1 MNASDKTPT
10 AGHAPPHISASDLEA
25 ARLPADAER
34 LATAIVAAQVRAL
47 FADAHGEYAPAE
59 RFALLRPSHRRW
71 LDASLIHFEAHRLV
85 AVDPPTGHCRFLI
98 DEAVEALW
106 PRWDAAMPG
115 WCQNPNHRA
124 YLTLIEACLR
134 RLPEI
139 LTGALPATDV
149 LFPDSSM
156 HLVEGIYKHNLI
168 ADHFNWVLGDNLRA
182 ELAAK
187 AARDERGLRLLE
199 IGAGTGGTT
208 AGLLPMLRGFGD
220 LVEEYCYTDLSK
232 AFLLHAQEVYQPQFP
247 ALRTAIFNVGK
258 PLSLQS
264 IEGNRYDAV
273 IATNVL
279 HATSDMRETVRNAKA
294 LLKRGGMLLVNELS
308 AWSWHTH
315 FTFGLLDGWW
325 LYEDETLRLPGSPC
339 LSPAQ
344 WQSLLKAE
352 RFLDIRFPAH
362 ADHGLGQLTLAARSD
377 GVVRQRLV
385 QPAAPAK
392 APLRRVAPVA
402 AQSSPPALE
411 VAYATTTSVPAT
423 TSLSTSASTP
433 VAADDAALRAACA
446 LLFRE
451 MIAGALRMDV
461 AEIETHKPL
470 EQYGLDSI
478 LVVQLT
484 THFRKLFPGTR
495 STLFFEVQSIDGL
508 VAYFLEHDRATVAHA
523 ASVHAATVEMDSA
536 TTRSVPARSV
546 PAKSVSAKTKVPA
559 VTSLSTSTSAPVMT
573 DDAALRAAC
582 ALLFREM
589 IAGALRMDVA
599 EIETHKPL
607 EQYGLDSI
615 LVVQL
620 TTHFR
625 KLFPGTRSTLFFEV
639 QSIDGLVAHFLEHD
653 RETVAHAASVHAAT
667 VHAATMLA
675 SAAAALPSTHLP
687 APAARARGKALDRSA
702 RRRLAPRSDAPPVLP
717 MLPAADATPSVDAP
731 AERAVRFDVA
741 IIGVSGRYPQAPDLE
756 SFWDNLASGRSCAS
770 EVPADRWRWQDYHD
784 AEKGKA
790 GKSYTRWGGF
800 LDDIDKFDPLF
811 FRIAPK
817 EAKKIDPQERLF
829 LETSYHAIE
838 NSGYTPATLA
848 PDGKVGVFVGV
859 MNSRYTVQPLFYSI
873 ANRISFLF
881 DFSGPSFAVDSAC
894 SSSLTAIHVALD
906 SLYSGMCQAA
916 IAGAVSLIVDPQHM
930 VELTAL
936 GMLSEGAQCRSF
948 GRNADGFV
956 DAEGVGAVILKPLA
970 QALRDGDTIH
980 AVIKGSALNTAGR
993 THGYT
998 VPNPAAQAE
1007 VVSAA
1012 LARAD
1017 IDSADVSYLEAHG
1030 TGTALG
1036 DPIEVAGL
1044 TRAFRSS
1051 RRAADRA
1058 PGPHCAI
1065 GSLKSNIGH
1074 CESAAG
1080 IAALTKVLLQLRHRQ
1095 LVPTLH
1101 ADEVNDEIDF
1111 SATPFR
1117 LQRESSAWRRQVVGE
1132 GAAAREIPRIAGIS
1146 SFGAGGANAHLVVQ
1160 EAPAPAR
1167 TYAWDGRACLLP
1179 LSARTSDQL
1188 QQKICQLLAF
1198 VQRSGAGVDLPSLA
1212 YTLQVGREAMDERIV
1227 LIAASLDDLQRQL
1240 QALSDE
1246 GRSHE
1251 ARSPDARSHEARTA
1265 PQPHRGSVRKSKEFL
1280 AECRADPGF
1289 ARRCEAWIAQR
1300 DDARIAE
1307 HWVRGVDIAWAG
1319 LYAGVQPGRIPLP
1332 AYPFARERHWLAPQ
1346 RTPGQGQAAAARHPL
1361 LQRNTSTLRSPG
1373 FSVALTGDERF
1384 LDADSAGHRRVPA
1397 LLCIEMARAA
1407 IAESCPDDV
1416 ATRGLRFE
1424 DIALDDTLHIDAAC
1438 ELHVALLPETDDTL
1452 RFEIFSARDGVEH
1465 VHAQGRAR
1473 FAAAAGADIAVAD
1486 MAAAD
1491 VATLAARL
1499 SRGIAANAFH
1509 ARFAALGLTDSTD
1522 RRVVQRVAHTAR
1534 ELVLEYAVST
1544 EPSPPGTWGVPPDLL
1559 AAVMQGAAWLCGELA
1574 PLPSAPLDWQIR
1586 DIDAVRWFGPCG
1598 TQGYLVLRCE
1608 DNMRADADAS
1618 RWDVACF
1625 DALGAPVLEMRGL
1638 RLACV
1643 SGTQGTALQGAN
1655 SIAAA
1660 ASAPAAMVSA
1670 PVLPSAPTTM
1680 SAPHAVETPA
1690 PEAHAPEAHAAEARA
1705 PAPVSPEAGR
1715 KIAFLRTTA
1724 LVMRAPAGIEKPSAV
1739 MLSATD
1745 ASSTAVAVTAL
1756 ARPEVTLPRPEHDG
1770 AAVPEQVCVDLHALG
1785 DGVYA
1790 LTVAQHAPTDVVV
1803 DQLLQ
1808 ALEDVQDRADARV
1821 LLVADGGTG
1830 FLSGDVASLDAA
1842 IDAGLY
1848 RALTGF
1854 PLPTIAVMQ
1863 GDAGAAGFLLGALCD
1878 FMVCARESRYAFSD
1892 AVHGLHPTL
1901 AEAGL
1906 LAARFGRARANDL
1919 LYISGGQYGR
1929 ALWDKGWTFPVA
1941 EREQAMPVALALAA
1955 DMAAKPRES
1964 LSLLK
1969 QHMAQALAPL
1979 VERLGSEPRPQK
1991 EPEPTV
1997 EPEPKPAGEPQ
2008 AALPGIAVEMLS
2020 DSVAS
2025 VRLCAGDAALPVVLS
2040 RLRETLDALATCGHA
2055 AVVLRSDVS
2064 GFLPGLP
2071 LHSDEA
2077 ETPQGQ
2083 AQALAAL
2090 VALQATLSAFPAP
2103 VIVAFEHDADGIGWL
2118 LGLSADACVHSDRG
2132 QCSADA
2138 LWQHPAL
2145 LRQAMPRFAHRL
2157 DDNLAR
2163 QCLFGAAAVDSD
2175 ALASS
2180 AGIIARGTA
2189 ADVLST
2195 ALALA
2200 EETSPL
2206 RSPVLLRQWR
2216 SLGHTPA
2223 SADGD
2228 SDADAGNQALA
2239 ASSTGHRA
2247 ASPPPQSSAIDIE
2260 VRDNG
2265 VIVVRMVD
2273 RDAKNMYSPELIHGL
2288 EAVFAH
2294 IEASD
2299 AYRAV
2304 VLTGYDTYFACGGT
2318 RESLLAIQQG
2328 TAKFTDAKVYQLP
2341 MSCKLPVIA
2350 AMQGHA
2356 IGGGWTL
2363 GMFADLCLFSAESRY
2378 ISPYMQYGFTPGA
2391 GSTLIFPARLGL
2403 DLAKETLFTASEY
2416 TGSELRAKGLP
2427 HGCCPRGDI
2436 LPRALALA
2444 DAIAARD
2451 AGDVRALKRYFSA
2464 PLLDAVEATYARELA
2479 MHDRSFVGQGHA
2491 LQGVMQH
2498 FLSDAGPA
2506 PAAQATAAA
2515 APSVVAPPAETAAHD
2530 VPAASQAAPQD
2541 IADFL
2546 KTLLAA
2552 ELQMGVDDVDEDTQF
2567 VDLGLDSITGV
2578 TWVRRINAAYGIR
2591 IEATKVYSH
2600 PTLRQFCD
2608 FVVERV
2614 ALLGAARTPSVANAA
2629 KPVLHAAQPSAAE
2642 PAPSPTAVPMPMPT
2656 TTGPV
2661 ATKRVATD
2669 AAATEADLSVAL
2681 RQLLAQELHMPEDE
2695 IDAHRQFVDLGL
2707 DSITGVTWVRRI
2719 NAAYG
2724 TRIEATKVYSH
2735 PTLAEFARFLAGLLP
2750 ARPTQLSP
2758 VQPQPSSESAEHVDA
2773 RLIDARPLAERMRP
2787 ASPSAR
2793 TLASWRGKSARR
2805 TTGAHAIAI
2814 IGMAGQFP
2822 RAGDLDAFWRN
2833 IAGGKDCIDTVPPQ
2847 RWDIERYFSEDIS
2860 IPGTTNSRW
2869 MGVLDD
2875 CDAFDP
2881 LFFNISPTEAESMD
2895 PQQRLMLQNCWHAI
2909 ENAAIDP
2916 RSLSGSR
2923 CGVFVG
2929 CGATDYHQRSREHQY
2944 STQGFTGA
2952 AMSILAARIAYFL
2965 NLQGPCLSIDT
2976 ACSSSLVAI
2985 ANACDSL
2992 VADNCDLA
3000 LAGGVAVM
3008 AGPMMHV
3015 KTGQSG
3021 MLSVDGRCFA
3031 FDHRANGFVPGEG
3044 VGTLM
3049 LKRLADAE
3057 RDGDMVHAVIRGW
3070 GINQD
3075 GKTNGITA
3083 PNPVSQTRLMR
3094 AVYDRFGIDPEDIQL
3109 IEAHGTGTK
3118 LGDPIE
3124 VEGLTQAFRHYTDK
3138 TGYCALGS
3146 VKGNIGHSLYAAGV
3160 AGALKLVLAL
3170 KHRQLPPAAS
3180 FERLN
3185 PHIDLCDSP
3194 FVVNTALKPWPEN
3207 AKGGRSAVVSAFGFS
3222 GTNAHLVLEAAPTRD
3237 TRPAA
3242 QHDVASARPALI
3254 ALSAKTTEQL
3264 RQRAQ
3269 LLADALAAGLAARI
3283 ADADAQAAPTLH
3295 DIAYTLQVGREAM
3308 EERCALVAHSLVE
3321 LEARLRA
3328 FAAELLPTERLPA
3341 GMHVGSSLS
3350 RAGKLAF
3357 IGQDAELKAV
3367 LIDTCLRDGKLDK
3380 LAELWVDGV
3389 ELPWAK
3395 LYPAEAG
3402 RGPRRVELPLYP
3414 FARERYWLEDDTAAV
3429 AQRAEGAAAAI
3440 HPLLHVNASTLR
3452 QQRYRSTFD
3461 GTESFLRD
3469 HRVRFREGRVEH
3481 VLPGVAYLEMAAAAI
3496 ADALPDAFAEAGS
3509 GSHPA
3514 GSHSSELHSSE
3525 PHSSKPHSSKPH
3537 GRLTLSDVVWWR
3549 PIVVDGPMAVE
3560 IDLGLEDD
3568 GVIAF
3573 EIASGSGDGRVL
3585 HCQGEARFIDAAGER
3600 MADAGLLAS
3609 AQRGEQWSGDE
3620 IYAAFA
3626 RMGLHY
3632 GPAHRGIRA
3641 ISRVGGKLVAD
3652 VALPAIAGD
3661 AYRMPPGI
3669 MDSALQ
3675 ACVGFLPSLQALPQ
3689 APSVPFAL
3697 RSLTLHAPC
3706 PSEVVV
3712 VLTPVAGSMDGS
3724 GGHAAVESCDVS
3736 IFSKDGALCIDIRG
3750 FGWRAVDGA
3759 RGFDGGGMLDGTGL
3773 PDDASML
3780 NETRM
3785 ADATLMYDQ
3794 ASMHEAS
3801 DQTEMFD
3808 ETFYRELLES
3818 ISRKDVSAEDAVE
3831 LGLSS

>member
-1 MNASDKTPT
+1 MGVLVSELLS
-10 AGHAPPHISASDLEA
+10 PHVSASDLEA

-59 RFALLRPSHRRW
+59 RVAMLRPSHGRW
-71 LDASLIHFEAHRLV
+71 LDSTLRHLESHGLYAADAQTQR
-85 AVDPPTGHCRFLI
+85 GRFLAT
-98 DEAVEALW
+98 EPLEALW
-106 PRWDAAMPG
+106 PRWDDAMRT
-115 WCQNPNHRA
+115 WSADANHRA
-124 YLTLIEACLR
+124 YLALVEACLR
-134 RLPEI
+134 SLSEI
-139 LTGALPATDV
+139 LSGAVPATDV
-149 LFPDSSM
+149 MFPESSM

-168 ADHFNWVLGDNLRA
+168 ADHFNLVLCESLRA
-182 ELAAK
+182 ECAAK
-187 AARDERGLRLLE
+187 AAHGECGLRLLE

-232 AFLLHAQEVYQPQFP
+232 AFLLHAQEAYQPEFP
-247 ALRTAIFNVGK
+247 ALRTAIFDVGK

-294 LLKRGGMLLVNELS
+294 LLKRGGILLVNELS
-308 AWSWHTH
+308 AWSWQTH

-325 LYEDETLRLPGSPC
+325 LYEDEKLRLSGSPC

-344 WQSLLKAE
+344 WESLLKAE

-385 QPAAPAK
+385 PPDAPPKAA
-392 APLRRVAPVA
+392 LRRVAPVA
-402 AQSSPPALE
+402 TLTSPAALE
-411 VAYATTTSVPAT
+411 MASATPTSVPAT
-423 TSLSTSASTP
+423 TSLPA
-433 VAADDAALRAACA
+433 
-446 LLFRE
+446 
-451 MIAGALRMDV
+451 
-461 AEIETHKPL
+461 
-470 EQYGLDSI
+470 
-478 LVVQLT
+478 
-484 THFRKLFPGTR
+484 
-495 STLFFEVQSIDGL
+495 
-508 VAYFLEHDRATVAHA
+508 
-523 ASVHAATVEMDSA
+523 SA
-536 TTRSVPARSV
+536 TALI
-546 PAKSVSAKTKVPA
+546 A
-559 VTSLSTSTSAPVMT
+559 T

-639 QSIDGLVAHFLEHD
+639 HNIDGLVAHFLEHD
-653 RETVAHAASVHAAT
+653 RVTVAHAASVHAAT
-667 VHAATMLA
+667 VHAAAVPA
-675 SAAAALPSTHLP
+675 SAAAALSSTHVP
-687 APAARARGKALDRSA
+687 AVSAPAARAPGKALGRA
-702 RRRLAPRSDAPPVLP
+702 GRRRLAPRSDAPPALP
-717 MLPAADATPSVDAP
+717 VQPAADAAPSVDTP

-838 NSGYTPATLA
+838 DSGYTPATLA
-848 PDGKVGVFVGV
+848 PGGKVGVFVGV

-906 SLYSGMCQAA
+906 SLYSGMCEAA
-916 IAGAVSLIVDPQHM
+916 IAGAVSLIIDPQHM

-956 DAEGVGAVILKPLA
+956 DAEGVGAVVLKPLA

-980 AVIKGSALNTAGR
+980 AVIKGSALNTGGR

-998 VPNPAAQAE
+998 VPNPVAQAE

-1017 IDSADVSYLEAHG
+1017 IDSADVSYIEAHG

-1044 TRAFRSS
+1044 SRAFRSS
-1051 RRAADRA
+1051 RRADDRA

-1101 ADEVNDEIDF
+1101 ADEVNEEIDF
-1111 SATPFR
+1111 SVTPFR
-1117 LQRESSAWRRQVVGE
+1117 LQRESAAWRRQIVGE
-1132 GAAAREIPRIAGIS
+1132 GAAAREIPLIAGIS
-1146 SFGAGGANAHLVVQ
+1146 SFGAGGANAHLLVQ
-1160 EAPAPAR
+1160 EAPAPVR
-1167 TYAWDGRACLLP
+1167 MHTWDGRACLLP

-1188 QQKICQLLAF
+1188 QQKIRQLLAF
-1198 VQRSGAGVDLPSLA
+1198 VQRSGADVDLPSLA

-1227 LIAASLDDLQRQL
+1227 LIATSLDDLQRQL

-1246 GRSHE
+1246 GRIDE
-1251 ARSPDARSHEARTA
+1251 ACIPDALTHDARTA
-1265 PQPHRGSVRKSKEFL
+1265 PQTYRGSVRKSREFL
-1280 AECRADPGF
+1280 AACRADPDF

-1319 LYAGVQPGRIPLP
+1319 LYAGAQPGRIPLP

-1346 RTPGQGQAAAARHPL
+1346 RTPAQGQTAAAKHPL

-1373 FSVALTGDERF
+1373 FSVALNGDERF
-1384 LDADSAGHRRVPA
+1384 LDVDSAGQRRVPA
-1397 LLCIEMARAA
+1397 LLCLEMARAA
-1407 IAESCPDDV
+1407 IAETCPDDV
-1416 ATRGLRFE
+1416 AARGLRCE
-1424 DIALDDTLHIDAAC
+1424 GIALDDTLRIDAGC

-1452 RFEIFSARDGVEH
+1452 RFEIFSAREGVEQ

-1473 FAAAAGADIAVAD
+1473 FAAAADSAAAD

-1491 VATLAARL
+1491 VATLSARL
-1499 SRGIAANAFH
+1499 SRGIAADAFH
-1509 ARFAALGLTDSTD
+1509 ARFAALGLTDSAD
-1522 RRVVQRVAHTAR
+1522 RRIVQRIAHTAR

-1544 EPSPPGTWGVPPDLL
+1544 ELSSAEPSTSGTWGLPPELL
-1559 AAVMQGAAWLCGELA
+1559 AAVMQGAAWLQGELA
-1574 PLPSAPLDWQIR
+1574 PLPSAPLDWQIPS
-1586 DIDAVRWFGPCG
+1586 IDAVRWFALCG

-1608 DNMRADADAS
+1608 DSGSADADAS

-1638 RLACV
+1638 RLTCM
-1643 SGTQGTALQGAN
+1643 SGA
-1655 SIAAA
+1655 IAAA
-1660 ASAPAAMVSA
+1660 ASAPAAVASA
-1670 PVLPSAPTTM
+1670 AVLPSAPTM
-1680 SAPHAVETPA
+1680 SAPPAAETPA
-1690 PEAHAPEAHAAEARA
+1690 PEAPADEPRA

-1715 KIAFLRTTA
+1715 RIVFL
-1724 LVMRAPAGIEKPSAV
+1724 RAPASVVRAPAAIEKPMVS
-1739 MLSATD
+1739 LSAIDTPD
-1745 ASSTAVAVTAL
+1745 AAPPAVTAP
-1756 ARPEVTLPRPEHDG
+1756 ARPTLTLPRPDHDG
-1770 AAVPEQVCVDLHALG
+1770 AAEPAQACVDLLALG

-1790 LTVAQHAPTDVVV
+1790 LTVAQHAPTAAVV

-1808 ALEDVQDRADARV
+1808 ALEDVRERADARV

-1830 FLSGDVASLDAA
+1830 FLPGDAASLDAA

-1878 FMVCARESRYAFSD
+1878 FMVCARESRYAFSE
-1892 AVHGLHPTL
+1892 AGHGLHPTP

-1906 LAARFGRARANDL
+1906 LAARFGRGRANDL
-1919 LYISGGQYGR
+1919 LYISGGQRGR
-1929 ALWDKGWTFPVA
+1929 ALWDKGWTFPVV

-1969 QHMAQALAPL
+1969 QHMAQTLAAL
-1979 VERLGSEPRPQK
+1979 VERLGSEPRPQT
-1991 EPEPTV
+1991 EPAPTV
-1997 EPEPKPAGEPQ
+1997 APEPKRAEEAH
-2008 AALPGIAVEMLS
+2008 AALAGIAVEMLS
-2020 DSVAS
+2020 ASVAS
-2025 VRLCAGDAALPVVLS
+2025 VRLCAADAALPELLN
-2040 RLRETLDALATCGHA
+2040 RLREGLDALATRGHA
-2055 AVVLRSDVS
+2055 AVVLCSDVA

-2077 ETPQGQ
+2077 AT

-2090 VALQATLSAFPAP
+2090 AALQATLSAFPAP
-2103 VIVAFEHDADGIGWL
+2103 VVVAFEHDADGIGWL

-2138 LWQHPAL
+2138 LWRHPAL
-2145 LRQAMPRFAHRL
+2145 LRQAMPRFARRL
-2157 DDNLAR
+2157 GDNLSR
-2163 QCLFGAAAVDSD
+2163 QCLFGATAVDSD

-2180 AGIIARGTA
+2180 AGLIARGAA
-2189 ADVLST
+2189 ADVLAA

-2200 EETSPL
+2200 ETSPL
-2206 RSPVLLRQWR
+2206 RSSALLRQWR
-2216 SLGHTPA
+2216 SLDHTPA
-2223 SADGD
+2223 WGD
-2228 SDADAGNQALA
+2228 SDADADSQAPAVSSAERSA
-2239 ASSTGHRA
+2239 AL
-2247 ASPPPQSSAIDIE
+2247 PLPQSSAIDIE

-2273 RDAKNMYSPELIHGL
+2273 RDAKNLYSPELIHGL

-2403 DLAKETLFTASEY
+2403 DLARETLFTAAEY

-2427 HGCCPRGDI
+2427 HDCCPRGAI

-2451 AGDVRALKRYFSA
+2451 ADDVRALKRYFSA
-2464 PLLDAVEATYARELA
+2464 PLLDAVEATYVRELA
-2479 MHDRSFVGQGHA
+2479 MHDRSFVGQRHA

-2506 PAAQATAAA
+2506 SAAQPAAAA
-2515 APSVVAPPAETAAHD
+2515 APSVAAPSTETAAQD
-2530 VPAASQAAPQD
+2530 LPAASQAAPQD

-2578 TWVRRINAAYGIR
+2578 TWIRKIN
-2591 IEATKVYSH
+2591 H
-2600 PTLRQFCD
+2600 
-2608 FVVERV
+2608 
-2614 ALLGAARTPSVANAA
+2614 
-2629 KPVLHAAQPSAAE
+2629 
-2642 PAPSPTAVPMPMPT
+2642 
-2656 TTGPV
+2656 
-2661 ATKRVATD
+2661 
-2669 AAATEADLSVAL
+2669 
-2681 RQLLAQELHMPEDE
+2681 
-2695 IDAHRQFVDLGL
+2695 
-2707 DSITGVTWVRRI
+2707 
-2719 NAAYG
+2719 AYG

-2735 PTLAEFARFLAGLLP
+2735 PTLREFCAFLVARVAALAGDAAPAQKASAMPAPLQTLSHAPSQAPAAAGITAADNAAANIEPVGAQSVATEADLCADLKRLLAQELHMTEADIDEHRQFVELGLDSITGVTWVRQINALYGTRIEATKVYSHPTLVEFSRFLGASLP
-2750 ARPTQLSP
+2750 ARPAARQ
-2758 VQPQPSSESAEHVDA
+2758 DA
-2773 RLIDARPLAERMRP
+2773 APTALRPAPAHRLDATPAARPHAP
-2787 ASPSAR
+2787 AHAR
-2793 TLASWRGKSARR
+2793 RLTSWRATGARR
-2805 TTGAHAIAI
+2805 GSSPRRVTDDAIAV
-2814 IGMAGQFP
+2814 IGIAGQFP
-2822 RAGDLDAFWRN
+2822 RAKTLDAFWRN
-2833 IAGGKDCIDTVPPQ
+2833 IAAAKDCIDTVPPQ
-2847 RWDIERYFSEDIS
+2847 RWDIERYFSDDIS

-2869 MGVLDD
+2869 MGVLED

-2881 LFFNISPTEAESMD
+2881 LFFNISPTEAEIMD
-2895 PQQRLMLQNCWHAI
+2895 PQQRLMLQSCWHAI

-3021 MLSVDGRCFA
+3021 MLSADGRCFA

-3057 RDGDMVHAVIRGW
+3057 RDGDIVHAVIRGW
-3070 GINQD
+3070 GVNQD

-3094 AVYDRFGIDPEDIQL
+3094 AIYDRFGIDPEDIQL

-3146 VKGNIGHSLYAAGV
+3146 VKGNIGHALYAAGV

-3185 PHIDLCDSP
+3185 PHIDLSDSP

-3222 GTNAHLVLEAAPTRD
+3222 GTNAHLVLEAAPARNVE
-3237 TRPAA
+3237 PARAAGSA
-3242 QHDVASARPALI
+3242 QPVLI
-3254 ALSAKTTEQL
+3254 PLSAKSGEQL
-3264 RQRAQ
+3264 RQRARD
-3269 LLADALAAGLAARI
+3269 LADFLAGLAA
-3283 ADADAQAAPTLH
+3283 DADAADAAPTLQ
-3295 DIAYTLQVGREAM
+3295 DIAYTLQVGKEAM
-3308 EERCALVAHSLVE
+3308 EERCALVVASLAE
-3321 LEARLRA
+3321 LDAQLRA
-3328 FAAELLPTERLPA
+3328 FSA
-3341 GMHVGSSLS
+3341 GQTPRGMQVGSSLS

-3357 IGQDAELKAV
+3357 IGQDRGLQAV
-3367 LIDTCLRDGKLDK
+3367 LIDACLREGKLDK

-3389 ELPWAK
+3389 DLPWTE
-3395 LYPAEAG
+3395 LHPAEAS

-3414 FARERYWLEDDTAAV
+3414 FAREHYWLEDDTAAV
-3429 AQRAEGAAAAI
+3429 AQRVEGTAAAI

-3461 GTESFLRD
+3461 GSESFLRD

-3496 ADALPDAFAEAGS
+3496 ADALPDGFAEAG
-3509 GSHPA
+3509 
-3514 GSHSSELHSSE
+3514 
-3525 PHSSKPHSSKPH
+3525 PH
-3537 GRLTLSDVVWWR
+3537 GRLMLRDVVWWR
-3549 PIVVDGPMAVE
+3549 PIVVDGPLAVE
-3560 IDLGLEDD
+3560 IELGVEDD

-3585 HCQGEARFIDAAGER
+3585 HCQGEARFVDAAGER

-3609 AQRGEQWSGDE
+3609 AQRGERWSGDE

-3641 ISRVGGKLVAD
+3641 MSRVGGKLIAD

-3669 MDSALQ
+3669 MDCALQ
-3675 ACVGFLPSLQALPQ
+3675 ACIGFLPSLQALPQ

-3712 VLTPVAGSMDGS
+3712 VLTPVAGTIDGS

-3736 IFSKDGALCIDIRG
+3736 IFDTDGALCVDIRG

-3773 PDDASML
+3773 PVDARML
-3780 NETRM
+3780 NEARM
-3785 ADATLMYDQ
+3785 ADATLMYDG

-3801 DQTEMFD
+3801 DEAEMFD

-3831 LGLSS
+3831 LGLPS

>member
-1 MNASDKTPT
+1 MGVFVSELL
-10 AGHAPPHISASDLEA
+10 PPHISASDLEA

-47 FADAHGEYAPAE
+47 FADAHGEYVPAE
-59 RFALLRPSHRRW
+59 RFAMLRPSHRRW
-71 LDASLIHFEAHRLV
+71 LDAQLCHLEAHRLV
-85 AVDPPTGHCRFLI
+85 AVNPLTGHCRFLI

-115 WCQNPNHRA
+115 WRENANHRA

-168 ADHFNWVLGDNLRA
+168 ADHFNRVLGDNLRA
-182 ELAAK
+182 EFATR
-187 AARDERGLRLLE
+187 AARGERGLRLLE

-232 AFLLHAQEVYQPQFP
+232 AFLLHAQEAYKPEFP
-247 ALRTAIFNVGK
+247 ALRTAIFDVGK

-294 LLKRGGMLLVNELS
+294 LLKRGGMLLVNEIS
-308 AWSWHTH
+308 AWSWQTH

-325 LYEDETLRLPGSPC
+325 LYEDEKLRLPGSPC

-344 WQSLLKAE
+344 WESLLKAE

-362 ADHGLGQLTLAARSD
+362 ADHGLGQLILAARSD
-377 GVVRQRLV
+377 GAVRQRLV
-385 QPAAPAK
+385 PPAAPAK
-392 APLRRVAPVA
+392 AALRRGAPVA
-402 AQSSPPALE
+402 ALSSPAAFE
-411 VAYATTTSVPAT
+411 MASATTTSVPAT
-423 TSLSTSASTP
+423 TSPSASTSAL
-433 VAADDAALRAACA
+433 VATDDAALRAACA

-461 AEIETHKPL
+461 GEIETHKPL

-495 STLFFEVQSIDGL
+495 STLFFEVHSIDGL
-508 VAYFLEHDRATVAHA
+508 VAHFLEHDRATVAHA
-523 ASVHAATVEMDSA
+523 ASVHAA
-536 TTRSVPARSV
+536 
-546 PAKSVSAKTKVPA
+546 
-559 VTSLSTSTSAPVMT
+559 
-573 DDAALRAAC
+573 
-582 ALLFREM
+582 
-589 IAGALRMDVA
+589 
-599 EIETHKPL
+599 
-607 EQYGLDSI
+607 
-615 LVVQL
+615 
-620 TTHFR
+620 
-625 KLFPGTRSTLFFEV
+625 
-639 QSIDGLVAHFLEHD
+639 
-653 RETVAHAASVHAAT
+653 SVHAAT
-667 VHAATMLA
+667 VDAATVPA
-675 SAAAALPSTHLP
+675 SAAAALPSTHVP
-687 APAARARGKALDRSA
+687 AVSAPAARAPGKALDRSG
-702 RRRLAPRSDAPPVLP
+702 RRRLAPRSDAPPALP
-717 MLPAADATPSVDAP
+717 MRPAADATPSVDAP

-756 SFWDNLASGRSCAS
+756 SFWDNLASGRSGAS
-770 EVPADRWRWQDYHD
+770 EVPADRWRWQDYYD

-848 PDGKVGVFVGV
+848 SGGKVGVFVGV
-859 MNSRYTVQPLFYSI
+859 MNSRYSVQPLFYSI
-873 ANRISFLF
+873 ANRVSFLF

-894 SSSLTAIHVALD
+894 SSSLTAIHLALD
-906 SLYSGMCQAA
+906 SLYSGMCEAA
-916 IAGAVSLIVDPQHM
+916 IAGAVSLILDPQHM
-930 VELTAL
+930 LELTAL

-956 DAEGVGAVILKPLA
+956 DAEGVGAVILKPLSD
-970 QALRDGDTIH
+970 ALRDGDTIH
-980 AVIKGSALNTAGR
+980 AVIKGSALNAGGR

-998 VPNPAAQAE
+998 VPNPAAQAA

-1017 IDSADVSYLEAHG
+1017 IDSADVSYIEAHG

-1044 TRAFRSS
+1044 TRAFRDS
-1051 RRAADRA
+1051 RRADHHAT
-1058 PGPHCAI
+1058 GQHCAI

-1080 IAALTKVLLQLRHRQ
+1080 IAALTKVLLQLKHRQ

-1111 SATPFR
+1111 SITPFR
-1117 LQRESSAWRRQVVGE
+1117 LQRELTAWLPPVDG
-1132 GAAAREIPRIAGIS
+1132 GRERPRIAGIS

-1160 EAPAPAR
+1160 EAPSAAR
-1167 TYAWDGRACLLP
+1167 PRALDGRACLVP

-1188 QQKICQLLAF
+1188 RHKIQQLLAF
-1198 VQRSGAGVDLPSLA
+1198 VQRSGAGVDLQSLA
-1212 YTLQVGREAMDERIV
+1212 YTLQVGREAMDERIA
-1227 LIAASLDDLQRQL
+1227 LIAESVDDLLRQL
-1240 QALSDE
+1240 QALSDAPP
-1246 GRSHE
+1246 GAQRADACYRS
-1251 ARSPDARSHEARTA
+1251 
-1265 PQPHRGSVRKSKEFL
+1265 SVRINRDFL
-1280 AECRADPGF
+1280 AACRADSEF
-1289 ARRCEAWIAQR
+1289 AQRCDGWIAER
-1300 DDARIAE
+1300 DHARIAE
-1307 HWVRGVDIAWAG
+1307 HWVKGVEIAWSRLHAD
-1319 LYAGVQPGRIPLP
+1319 ARPTRMPLP
-1332 AYPFARERHWLAPQ
+1332 VYPFARERHWIAPQ
-1346 RTPGQGQAAAARHPL
+1346 RAHETGQAAARHPL
-1361 LQRNTSTLRSPG
+1361 LQRDTSTLRHPAY
-1373 FSVALTGDERF
+1373 SVALNGDERF
-1384 LDADSAGHRRVPA
+1384 LDADTAGHRRVSG

-1407 IAESCPDDV
+1407 IAEAYPED
-1416 ATRGLRFE
+1416 AAARGLRFE
-1424 DIALDDTLHIDAAC
+1424 NIALDDALHIAADC
-1438 ELHVALLPETDDTL
+1438 VLHIALLPDTEDAL
-1452 RFEIFSARDGVEH
+1452 RFEIYSDSDGVER
-1465 VHAQGRAR
+1465 VHAQGRAA
-1473 FAAAAGADIAVAD
+1473 FAESGSPTPG
-1486 MAAAD
+1486 D
-1491 VATLAARL
+1491 VAEFTARL
-1499 SRGIAANAFH
+1499 SHGVDGDALPGRW
-1509 ARFAALGLTDSTD
+1509 AALGLAGEAD
-1522 RRVVQRVAHTAR
+1522 RCAIRRIARTAR
-1534 ELVLEYAVST
+1534 ELVLDYATGASST
-1544 EPSPPGTWGVPPDLL
+1544 PGPWGLPPEML
-1559 AAVMQGAAWLCGELA
+1559 ASVVHGAAWLLGELRVM
-1574 PLPSAPLDWQIR
+1574 PSSPFDWR
-1586 DIDAVRWFGPCG
+1586 VRGMDAVRFHGRCEG
-1598 TQGYLVLRCE
+1598 QGYLVLRCE
-1608 DNMRADADAS
+1608 ESASADAGTT

-1625 DALGAPVLEMRGL
+1625 DAFGNRSLDIEGL

-1643 SGTQGTALQGAN
+1643 PDRQDAPAVA
-1655 SIAAA
+1655 SIAVDGLSADATPRTDAA
-1660 ASAPAAMVSA
+1660 IDSASIVSVSIDSAPRSAEVPAPGRASPEAARRVSFLRATASTVRAPAANIKPGTVALSDISGLRDPDAALAAGSVVESA
-1670 PVLPSAPTTM
+1670 AKPTI
-1680 SAPHAVETPA
+1680 ALHPPET
-1690 PEAHAPEAHAAEARA
+1690 H
-1705 PAPVSPEAGR
+1705 
-1715 KIAFLRTTA
+1715 
-1724 LVMRAPAGIEKPSAV
+1724 
-1739 MLSATD
+1739 TD
-1745 ASSTAVAVTAL
+1745 AES
-1756 ARPEVTLPRPEHDG
+1756 PR
-1770 AAVPEQVCVDLHALG
+1770 ACVDLHALG
-1785 DGVYA
+1785 EGVYR
-1790 LTVAQHAPTDVVV
+1790 LTVSQGASPALIVEHF
-1803 DQLLQ
+1803 LQ
-1808 ALEDVQDRADARV
+1808 ALAHLQERQDAKVV
-1821 LLVADGGTG
+1821 LIDDGQTG
-1830 FLSGDVASLDAA
+1830 FLPGDAASLDAA

-1848 RALTGF
+1848 RALIEC

-1863 GDAGAAGFLLGALCD
+1863 GDASGAGFLLGALCD
-1878 FMVCARESRYAFSD
+1878 FMVCARESRYAFCEPQRG
-1892 AVHGLHPTL
+1892 VYPTL

-1906 LAARFGRARANDL
+1906 LAARFGHAWTNDL
-1919 LYISGGQYGR
+1919 LYLSGAQSGR
-1929 ALWDKGWTFPVA
+1929 ALREKGWTFPIV
-1941 EREQAMPVALALAA
+1941 ERTQAMPVALALAG

-1964 LSLLK
+1964 LRLLK
-1969 QHMAQALAPL
+1969 QHMADSLAPL
-1979 VERLGSEPRPQK
+1979 VVRLGGEPRPQPIAAIAAATQADDAHGSRNEPGNQPGK
-1991 EPEPTV
+1991 EPRE
-1997 EPEPKPAGEPQ
+1997 
-2008 AALPGIAVEMLS
+2008 GIAVDMLS
-2020 DSVAS
+2020 DAVVSI
-2025 VRLCAGDAALPVVLS
+2025 RLCAGDATLPVLLAHLDAT
-2040 RLRETLDALATCGHA
+2040 LRELASRDHA
-2055 AVVLRSDVS
+2055 AVVLRSDRA
-2064 GFLPGLP
+2064 GFLPALP
-2071 LHSDEA
+2071 SDSVA
-2077 ETPQGQ
+2077 ADA
-2083 AQALAAL
+2083 AQRADDAQSIAALAS
-2090 VALQATLSAFPAP
+2090 LQATLSEFPVP
-2103 VIVAFEHDADGIGWL
+2103 VIVAFERDVDGIGWL
-2118 LGLSADACVHSDRG
+2118 LGLSADACVYGENGR
-2132 QCSADA
+2132 CSTDA
-2138 LWQHPAL
+2138 LWRSSAL
-2145 LRQAMPRFAHRL
+2145 LRKAMPLFARRL
-2157 DDNLAR
+2157 GDNVAN
-2163 QCLFGAAAVDSD
+2163 QCLFDATAIAADR
-2175 ALASS
+2175 LASC
-2180 AGIIARGTA
+2180 AGVVVRGDA
-2189 ADVLST
+2189 GDVLSA

-2200 EETSPL
+2200 ETSPL
-2206 RSPVLLRQWR
+2206 RSPVALNQWRRWR
-2216 SLGHTPA
+2216 SLADA
-2223 SADGD
+2223 SALADGD
-2228 SDADAGNQALA
+2228 TDIAANADVDSRTADGSGVRRSGPSPMP
-2239 ASSTGHRA
+2239 SS
-2247 ASPPPQSSAIDIE
+2247 PAIETE

-2265 VIVVRMVD
+2265 VVIVRMID
-2273 RDAKNMYSPELIHGL
+2273 RDAKNMYSPELIRGL
-2288 EAVFAH
+2288 EEVFAH

-2299 AYRAV
+2299 DYRAV

-2328 TAKFTDAKVYQLP
+2328 VAKFTDTKIYQLP
-2341 MSCKLPVIA
+2341 MDCKLPVIA

-2363 GMFADLCLFSAESRY
+2363 GMFADICLFSAESRY

-2391 GSTLIFPARLGL
+2391 GSTLIFPTRLGL
-2403 DLAKETLFTASEY
+2403 DLAKETLFIAAEY
-2416 TGSELRAKGLP
+2416 TGSELSAKGLP
-2427 HGCCPRGDI
+2427 HACGPRSE
-2436 LPRALALA
+2436 LMPRALALA
-2444 DAIAARD
+2444 DAIAARRIED
-2451 AGDVRALKRYFSA
+2451 ARALKRFFSA
-2464 PLLDAVEATYARELA
+2464 PQRAAIEATYARELA

-2491 LQGVMQH
+2491 LQGVMRH
-2498 FLSDAGPA
+2498 FLSDAQPA
-2506 PAAQATAAA
+2506 PAVETVQAVEI
-2515 APSVVAPPAETAAHD
+2515 APSVSASADAI
-2530 VPAASQAAPQD
+2530 ASQDTAH
-2541 IADFL
+2541 FL
-2546 KTLLAA
+2546 KSLLAA
-2552 ELQMGVDDVDEDTQF
+2552 ELQMSVDDIDEDTQF

-2578 TWVRRINAAYGIR
+2578 TWIRKINRQYGTR

-2600 PTLRQFCD
+2600 PTLRQFGD
-2608 FVVERV
+2608 FVAARV
-2614 ALLGAARTPSVANAA
+2614 AAQTGQAGDGVRARAVAPAAVAPAA
-2629 KPVLHAAQPSAAE
+2629 VAAPDI
-2642 PAPSPTAVPMPMPT
+2642 
-2656 TTGPV
+2656 
-2661 ATKRVATD
+2661 RATD
-2669 AAATEADLSVAL
+2669 IDLCAVL
-2681 RQLLAQELHMPEDE
+2681 KRLLAQELHMPEADIDE
-2695 IDAHRQFVDLGL
+2695 HRQFVDLGL
-2707 DSITGVTWVRRI
+2707 DSITGVTWVRKI

-2724 TRIEATKVYSH
+2724 TRIDATKVYSH
-2735 PTLAEFARFLAGLLP
+2735 PTLVQFSRFLETLLPSRPAGLRNAAP
-2750 ARPTQLSP
+2750 AA
-2758 VQPQPSSESAEHVDA
+2758 PQAD
-2773 RLIDARPLAERMRP
+2773 
-2787 ASPSAR
+2787 
-2793 TLASWRGKSARR
+2793 SARR
-2805 TTGAHAIAI
+2805 PATNAAVSTHGPRLTSWRRKGHGASSNRDDAIAV
-2814 IGMAGQFP
+2814 IGIAGQFP
-2822 RAGDLDAFWRN
+2822 RAKTLDEFWRN
-2833 IAGGKDCIDTVPPQ
+2833 IAAAKECIEAVPPQ
-2847 RWDIERYFSEDIS
+2847 RFDIERYFSEDIS

-2895 PQQRLMLQNCWHAI
+2895 PQQRLMLQSCWHAI

-2929 CGATDYHQRSREHQY
+2929 CGATDYHQRSREHQF

-3049 LKRLADAE
+3049 LKRLADAK
-3057 RDGDMVHAVIRGW
+3057 RDGDIVHAVIRGW
-3070 GINQD
+3070 GVNQD

-3109 IEAHGTGTK
+3109 IEAHGTGTR

-3124 VEGLTQAFRHYTDK
+3124 VEGLTQAFRHYTGK

-3146 VKGNIGHSLYAAGV
+3146 VKGNIGHTLYAAGV

-3185 PHIDLCDSP
+3185 PHIDLSDSP

-3207 AKGGRSAVVSAFGFS
+3207 AKGGRSAVISSFGFS

-3237 TRPAA
+3237 MRPTAE
-3242 QHDVASARPALI
+3242 HDVVSARPALI
-3254 ALSAKTTEQL
+3254 PLSAKTTEQL

-3269 LLADALAAGLAARI
+3269 SLADALADGLAARI
-3283 ADADAQAAPTLH
+3283 ADDDTEATPSLQ

-3308 EERCALVAHSLVE
+3308 EERCALVAHSLVD

-3328 FAAELLPTERLPA
+3328 FAAERTPA
-3341 GMHVGSSLS
+3341 DMHVGSSLS

-3357 IGQDAELKAV
+3357 ISQDAELKAV

-3389 ELPWAK
+3389 DLPWAK

-3414 FARERYWLEDDTAAV
+3414 FAREHYWLEDDTAAV

-3461 GTESFLRD
+3461 GSESFLRD

-3496 ADALPDAFAEAGS
+3496 ADALPDAFADAASGHAASSAGS
-3509 GSHPA
+3509 YSA
-3514 GSHSSELHSSE
+3514 GS
-3525 PHSSKPHSSKPH
+3525 H
-3537 GRLTLSDVVWWR
+3537 GRLTLRDVVWWL
-3549 PIVVDGPMAVE
+3549 PIVVDGPIAVE
-3560 IDLGLEDD
+3560 IELGIDDD

-3585 HCQGEARFIDAAGER
+3585 HCQGEARFVDAAGER

-3609 AQRGEQWSGDE
+3609 AQRGERWSGDE

-3626 RMGLHY
+3626 QMGLHY

-3661 AYRMPPGI
+3661 ACRMPPGI

-3675 ACVGFLPSLQALPQ
+3675 ACIGFLPSLQALPQ
-3689 APSVPFAL
+3689 APSVPFTL

-3712 VLTPVAGSMDGS
+3712 VLTPAAGTIDGS

-3736 IFSKDGALCIDIRG
+3736 IFGTDGALCVDIRG
-3750 FGWRAVDGA
+3750 FGWRAVDGGRAATLAGSRDAGGSDRA
-3759 RGFDGGGMLDGTGL
+3759 RGFDGAGMLDGMGL
-3773 PDDASML
+3773 PDDARML
-3780 NETRM
+3780 NEARM
-3785 ADATLMYDQ
+3785 VDATLMYDE

-3801 DQTEMFD
+3801 MDEAGIHEARTQQSRTSDETEMFD

-3831 LGLSS
+3831 LGLPS

>member
-1 MNASDKTPT
+1 MNASDKTP
-10 AGHAPPHISASDLEA
+10 AEGHAPPHISASDLEA
-25 ARLPADAER
+25 ARLPADAGR

-59 RFALLRPSHRRW
+59 HIAMLRPSHRRW
-71 LDASLIHFEAHRLV
+71 LDATLSHLEAHRLV
-85 AVDPPTGHCRFLI
+85 AIDPSTGHCRFLI
-98 DEAVEALW
+98 DEAVETLW

-115 WCQNPNHRA
+115 WCENANHRA

-139 LTGALPATDV
+139 LSGVVPATDV
-149 LFPDSSM
+149 MFPESSM

-168 ADHFNWVLGDNLRA
+168 ADHFNLVLCESLRA
-182 ELAAK
+182 ECAAK
-187 AARDERGLRLLE
+187 AARGERGLRLLE

-232 AFLLHAQEVYQPQFP
+232 AFLLHAQEVYKPEFP

-264 IEGNRYDAV
+264 IKGNRYDAV

-308 AWSWHTH
+308 AWSWYTH

-325 LYEDETLRLPGSPC
+325 LYEDEKLRLPGSPC

-344 WQSLLKAE
+344 WESLLKAE

-377 GVVRQRLV
+377 GVIRQRLAP
-385 QPAAPAK
+385 PAAPAK
-392 APLRRVAPVA
+392 AAPRRGAPVA
-402 AQSSPPALE
+402 APSSPAALE
-411 VAYATTTSVPAT
+411 MASATTTSVPAT
-423 TSLSTSASTP
+423 TPPSANP
-433 VAADDAALRAACA
+433 PA
-446 LLFRE
+446 
-451 MIAGALRMDV
+451 
-461 AEIETHKPL
+461 
-470 EQYGLDSI
+470 
-478 LVVQLT
+478 
-484 THFRKLFPGTR
+484 
-495 STLFFEVQSIDGL
+495 L
-508 VAYFLEHDRATVAHA
+508 VA
-523 ASVHAATVEMDSA
+523 
-536 TTRSVPARSV
+536 
-546 PAKSVSAKTKVPA
+546 
-559 VTSLSTSTSAPVMT
+559 T

-625 KLFPGTRSTLFFEV
+625 KLFPDTRSTLFFEV
-639 QSIDGLVAHFLEHD
+639 HSIDGLVAHFLEHD

-667 VHAATMLA
+667 VHAATVSA
-675 SAAAALPSTHLP
+675 SGAPAPPSTHMP
-687 APAARARGKALDRSA
+687 APAVRAPGKSLHRSG
-702 RRRLAPRSDAPPVLP
+702 RRRLALRSDATPALP
-717 MLPAADATPSVDAP
+717 MRSAADATLSADAL

-756 SFWDNLASGRSCAS
+756 SFWDNLTSGRSCAS

-838 NSGYTPATLA
+838 DSGYTPATLA
-848 PDGKVGVFVGV
+848 PGGKVGVFVGV
-859 MNSRYTVQPLFYSI
+859 MNSRYTVQPLFYSV
-873 ANRISFLF
+873 ANRVSFLF

-906 SLYSGMCQAA
+906 SLYSGMCEAA
-916 IAGAVSLIVDPQHM
+916 IAGAVSLIIDPQHM

-956 DAEGVGAVILKPLA
+956 DAEGVGAVVLKPLA

-980 AVIKGSALNTAGR
+980 AVIKGSALNTGGR

-1007 VVSAA
+1007 VVSSA
-1012 LARAD
+1012 LARANV
-1017 IDSADVSYLEAHG
+1017 DSADVSYIEAHG

-1044 TRAFRSS
+1044 TRAFRTS
-1051 RRAADRA
+1051 RRAPVDAGAERQ
-1058 PGPHCAI
+1058 HCAI

-1080 IAALTKVLLQLRHRQ
+1080 IAALTKVLLQFRHGQ

-1101 ADEVNDEIDF
+1101 ADDVNEEIDF

-1117 LQRESSAWRRQVVGE
+1117 LQRESAAWRRQVVGE

-1167 TYAWDGRACLLP
+1167 MHAWDGRACLLP
-1179 LSARTSDQL
+1179 LSARTPDQL
-1188 QQKICQLLAF
+1188 QQKIRQLLAF
-1198 VQRSGAGVDLPSLA
+1198 VKRSGAGVDLPSLA

-1246 GRSHE
+1246 GRTHE
-1251 ARSPDARSHEARTA
+1251 ASTHEARTA
-1265 PQPHRGSVRKSKEFL
+1265 PQPYRGSVRKSREFL
-1280 AECRADPGF
+1280 AACRADSDF

-1319 LYAGVQPGRIPLP
+1319 LYAGAQPGRIPLP
-1332 AYPFARERHWLAPQ
+1332 GYPFARERHWLAPQ
-1346 RTPGQGQAAAARHPL
+1346 RTSGQGEAAAARHPL

-1373 FSVALTGDERF
+1373 FSVALTGDEHF
-1384 LDADSAGHRRVPA
+1384 LEVDSAGQRRVPA
-1397 LLCIEMARAA
+1397 LLCVEMARAA
-1407 IAESCPDDV
+1407 IAETCPDDV
-1416 ATRGLRFE
+1416 AARGLRCE
-1424 DIALDDTLHIDAAC
+1424 DIALDDTLRIDADC
-1438 ELHVALLPETDDTL
+1438 ELHVALLPETDDAL
-1452 RFEIFSARDGVEH
+1452 RFEIFSARDGVEQ

-1473 FAAAAGADIAVAD
+1473 FAAAAAGTDSAVAD

-1499 SRGIAANAFH
+1499 SRGIAADTFH
-1509 ARFAALGLTDSTD
+1509 ARFAALGLTDSAD
-1522 RRVVQRVAHTAR
+1522 RRAVQRIAHTAR
-1534 ELVLEYAVST
+1534 ELVLEYAAST
-1544 EPSPPGTWGVPPDLL
+1544 EPSTPATWGLPPELL
-1559 AAVMQGAAWLCGELA
+1559 AAVMQAAVWLRGELA
-1574 PLPSAPLDWQIR
+1574 PLPSAPLDWQIHG
-1586 DIDAVRWFGPCG
+1586 IDAVRWFGPCA
-1598 TQGYLVLRCE
+1598 TRGYLVLRCE
-1608 DNMRADADAS
+1608 DGMHADADAS

-1638 RLACV
+1638 CLACV
-1643 SGTQGTALQGAN
+1643 SIAQGTPLQGTH

-1660 ASAPAAMVSA
+1660 ASASAAVASA
-1670 PVLPSAPTTM
+1670 PLLPSAPTM
-1680 SAPHAVETPA
+1680 
-1690 PEAHAPEAHAAEARA
+1690 PEQHAAEARA

-1715 KIAFLRTTA
+1715 RIAFLRTTA
-1724 LVMRAPAGIEKPSAV
+1724 SVVREPARIEKPMVS
-1739 MLSATD
+1739 LSAIV
-1745 ASSTAVAVTAL
+1745 APGTAPAVTVP
-1756 ARPEVTLPRPEHDG
+1756 ARPTITLHRPEHDG
-1770 AAVPEQVCVDLHALG
+1770 AAVPAQVCVDLHALG

-1790 LTVAQHAPTDVVV
+1790 VTVVQHAPTAVVV
-1803 DQLLQ
+1803 EQLLQ
-1808 ALEDVQDRADARV
+1808 ALEDVQERADARV

-1878 FMVCARESRYAFSD
+1878 FMVCARESRYAFSE

-1901 AEAGL
+1901 AEADL

-1941 EREQAMPVALALAA
+1941 EREQAMQVALALAA

-1979 VERLGSEPRPQK
+1979 VERLGSEPRPQR
-1991 EPEPTV
+1991 EPAPTLP
-1997 EPEPKPAGEPQ
+1997 PEPKPAGEPH

-2020 DSVAS
+2020 DAVAS
-2025 VRLCAGDAALPVVLS
+2025 VRVCAGDATLPVLLG
-2040 RLRETLDALATCGHA
+2040 RLRETLDALAIRGHA
-2055 AVVLRSDVS
+2055 AVVLRSDVA

-2071 LHSDEA
+2071 QHSDAA
-2077 ETPQGQ
+2077 EIAQVQ
-2083 AQALAAL
+2083 AQTLAAL
-2090 VALQATLSAFPAP
+2090 AALQATLSAFPAP

-2118 LGLSADACVHSDRG
+2118 LGLSADACVHGDRG
-2132 QCSADA
+2132 HCSADA
-2138 LWQHPAL
+2138 LWRHPAL
-2145 LRQAMPRFAHRL
+2145 LRQAMPRFARRL
-2157 DDNLAR
+2157 GDNLAR

-2175 ALASS
+2175 ALASA
-2180 AGIIARGTA
+2180 AGIIARGDA
-2189 ADVLST
+2189 ADVLAA

-2200 EETSPL
+2200 ETSPL
-2206 RSPVLLRQWR
+2206 RSPALLRLWR
-2216 SLGHTPA
+2216 SLDHAPA
-2223 SADGD
+2223 PGD
-2228 SDADAGNQALA
+2228 SDADADADSSAA
-2239 ASSTGHRA
+2239 ASA

-2273 RDAKNMYSPELIHGL
+2273 RDAKNLYSPELIHGL

-2403 DLAKETLFTASEY
+2403 DLARETLFTAAEY

-2444 DAIAARD
+2444 DAIASRD

-2464 PLLDAVEATYARELA
+2464 SLLDAVEATYTRELA

-2498 FLSDAGPA
+2498 FLSDVGPA
-2506 PAAQATAAA
+2506 PAAQPAAAA
-2515 APSVVAPPAETAAHD
+2515 APSIAVPPADTAAHEAT
-2530 VPAASQAAPQD
+2530 AASRASPQD

-2552 ELQMGVDDVDEDTQF
+2552 ELQMDVGDVDEDTQF

-2578 TWVRRINAAYGIR
+2578 TWIRRINAAYGTR

-2600 PTLRQFCD
+2600 PTLRQFRD

-2614 ALLGAARTPSVANAA
+2614 ALLGAVATKSVANAA
-2629 KPVLHAAQPSAAE
+2629 KPSPAVAGPASPPAAVPT
-2642 PAPSPTAVPMPMPT
+2642 PAPLMPT
-2656 TTGPV
+2656 KPV
-2661 ATKRVATD
+2661 ATN
-2669 AAATEADLSVAL
+2669 AAAEADLSVVL

-2719 NAAYG
+2719 NTTYG

-2750 ARPTQLSP
+2750 ARALQPSP
-2758 VQPQPSSESAEHVDA
+2758 LQPSPLQPQPSSVPAEQTE
-2773 RLIDARPLAERMRP
+2773 ARPAAAAERVRP
-2787 ASPSAR
+2787 AARSAR
-2793 TLASWRGKSARR
+2793 TLVSWRGKAARR
-2805 TTGAHAIAI
+2805 SVSADAIAI

-2833 IAGGKDCIDTVPPQ
+2833 IAGGKDCIDPVPPQ
-2847 RWDIERYFSEDIS
+2847 RFDIERYFSEDIS

-2881 LFFNISPTEAESMD
+2881 LFFNISPTEAEVMD

-2929 CGATDYHQRSREHQY
+2929 CGSTDYHQRSREHQY

-3008 AGPMMHV
+3008 AGPMMHI
-3015 KTGQSG
+3015 KTGQSA

-3044 VGTLM
+3044 VGAMM

-3057 RDGDMVHAVIRGW
+3057 RDGDIVHAVIRGW

-3138 TGYCALGS
+3138 SGYCALGS
-3146 VKGNIGHSLYAAGV
+3146 VKGNIGHTLYAAGI

-3185 PHIDLCDSP
+3185 PHIDLSDSP

-3237 TRPAA
+3237 VRTAA
-3242 QHDVASARPALI
+3242 RHDAASARPALI
-3254 ALSAKTTEQL
+3254 PLSAKTTEQL

-3269 LLADALAAGLAARI
+3269 SLADALAARI
-3283 ADADAQAAPTLH
+3283 ADADADAQGAPSLH

-3308 EERCALVAHSLVE
+3308 EERCALVVHSLVE

-3328 FAAELLPTERLPA
+3328 FAAERTPA
-3341 GMHVGSSLS
+3341 DMHVGSSLS
-3350 RAGKLAF
+3350 RVGKLAF

-3395 LYPAEAG
+3395 LHPAEAG

-3414 FARERYWLEDDTAAV
+3414 FARERYWLEDDNAAV
-3429 AQRAEGAAAAI
+3429 AQRAEGAIAAI

-3461 GTESFLRD
+3461 GSESFLRD

-3481 VLPGVAYLEMAAAAI
+3481 VLPGVAYLEMATAAI
-3496 ADALPDAFAEAGS
+3496 ADALPDGFAEAG
-3509 GSHPA
+3509 
-3514 GSHSSELHSSE
+3514 
-3525 PHSSKPHSSKPH
+3525 PH
-3537 GRLTLSDVVWWR
+3537 GRLTLRDVVWWR

-3560 IDLGLEDD
+3560 IDLGVEDD

-3585 HCQGEARFIDAAGER
+3585 HCQGEARFVDAAGER

-3609 AQRGEQWSGDE
+3609 AQRGERWSGDE

-3652 VALPAIAGD
+3652 VALPSIAGD

-3712 VLTPVAGSMDGS
+3712 VLTPVAGTIDGS
-3724 GGHAAVESCDVS
+3724 GGHAPVESCDVS
-3736 IFSKDGALCIDIRG
+3736 IFGKDGALCVDIRG

-3759 RGFDGGGMLDGTGL
+3759 RGFDGEGKLDGNGL
-3773 PDDASML
+3773 PDDARML
-3780 NETRM
+3780 NEARM
-3785 ADATLMYDQ
+3785 ADAALMYDE
-3794 ASMHEAS
+3794 ASTHEAS
-3801 DQTEMFD
+3801 DETEMFD

>member
-25 ARLPADAER
+25 ARLPVDAER
-34 LATAIVAAQVRAL
+34 LATAIVGAQVRAL
-47 FADAHGEYAPAE
+47 FADAHGEYAPGE
-59 RFALLRPSHRRW
+59 RFAMLRPSHRRW
-71 LDASLIHFEAHRLV
+71 LDASLRHLEAHRLV
-85 AVDPPTGHCRFLI
+85 AVDPLTGHRRFLI
-98 DEAVEALW
+98 DETVEALW

-115 WCQNPNHRA
+115 WCENVNHRA
-124 YLTLIEACLR
+124 YLILIEACLR

-149 LFPDSSM
+149 VFPDSSM
-156 HLVEGIYKHNLI
+156 RLVEGIYKHNLI
-168 ADHFNWVLGDNLRA
+168 ADHFNRMLGESLRA
-182 ELAAK
+182 EF
-187 AARDERGLRLLE
+187 AARAARGERGLRLLE

-294 LLKRGGMLLVNELS
+294 LLKRGGVLLVNELS
-308 AWSWHTH
+308 AWAWYTH

-325 LYEDETLRLPGSPC
+325 LYEDEKLRLPGSPC

-344 WQSLLKAE
+344 WESLLKSE

-377 GVVRQRLV
+377 GVIRQRLV
-385 QPAAPAK
+385 PPAAPAK
-392 APLRRVAPVA
+392 APLRRGSPVA
-402 AQSSPPALE
+402 ALSSPAALE
-411 VAYATTTSVPAT
+411 MASAPPPPVSAT
-423 TSLSTSASTP
+423 TSLPASTSAL
-433 VAADDAALRAACA
+433 VATDDAALRAGCA

-523 ASVHAATVEMDSA
+523 ASVHAATVEMASPTTTSVAATPRVRA
-536 TTRSVPARSV
+536 TTRAP
-546 PAKSVSAKTKVPA
+546 AKTKVPA
-559 VTSLSTSTSAPVMT
+559 TTSLPASTSALVAT
-573 DDAALRAAC
+573 DDAALRAGC

-639 QSIDGLVAHFLEHD
+639 QSIDGLVAHFLQHD

-667 VHAATMLA
+667 VHAATVPA
-675 SAAAALPSTHLP
+675 SAPATLPLRY
-687 APAARARGKALDRSA
+687 APAVSTLAARPPGKALDRSG
-702 RRRLAPRSDAPPVLP
+702 RRRLAPRNDAPPALP
-717 MLPAADATPSVDAP
+717 MRPAADATPSVDAP
-731 AERAVRFDVA
+731 ADGAVRFDVA

-756 SFWDNLASGRSCAS
+756 SFWDNLTSGRSCAS

-790 GKSYTRWGGF
+790 GKSYTRWAGF

-838 NSGYTPATLA
+838 DSGYTPATLA
-848 PDGKVGVFVGV
+848 PGGKVGVFVGV
-859 MNSRYTVQPLFYSI
+859 MNSRYTVQPLFYSM

-906 SLYSGMCQAA
+906 SLYSGMCEAA
-916 IAGAVSLIVDPQHM
+916 IAGAVSLIIDPQHM

-956 DAEGVGAVILKPLA
+956 DAEGVGAVVLKPLA

-980 AVIKGSALNTAGR
+980 AVIKGSALNTGGR

-998 VPNPAAQAE
+998 VPNPVAQAE

-1017 IDSADVSYLEAHG
+1017 IDSADVSYIEAHG

-1058 PGPHCAI
+1058 PGQHCAI

-1117 LQRESSAWRRQVVGE
+1117 LQRESAAWRRQVVGE

-1167 TYAWDGRACLLP
+1167 MHAWDGRACLLP
-1179 LSARTSDQL
+1179 LSARTPDQL
-1188 QQKICQLLAF
+1188 QQKIRQLLAF

-1246 GRSHE
+1246 GSTDGAQAGIHE
-1251 ARSPDARSHEARTA
+1251 AHTA
-1265 PQPHRGSVRKSKEFL
+1265 PQLYRGSVRKSREFL
-1280 AECRADPGF
+1280 AACRADPDF
-1289 ARRCEAWIAQR
+1289 ARRCEAWITQR

-1307 HWVRGVDIAWAG
+1307 HWARGVDIAWAG
-1319 LYAGVQPGRIPLP
+1319 LYAGAQPGRIPLP
-1332 AYPFARERHWLAPQ
+1332 GYPFARERHWLAPQ
-1346 RTPGQGQAAAARHPL
+1346 RTPGQDQAAAARHPL

-1384 LDADSAGHRRVPA
+1384 LDVDSAGHRRVPA

-1407 IAESCPDDV
+1407 IAETCPDDV
-1416 ATRGLRFE
+1416 AARGLRFE
-1424 DIALDDTLHIDAAC
+1424 DIALDDTLRIDAAC
-1438 ELHVALLPETDDTL
+1438 ELHIALLPETDDAL
-1452 RFEIFSARDGVEH
+1452 RFEIFSARDGVEQ

-1473 FAAAAGADIAVAD
+1473 FAAAAGADLAVAD

-1499 SRGIAANAFH
+1499 SRGIAADAFH
-1509 ARFAALGLTDSTD
+1509 ARFAALSLTDSAD
-1522 RRVVQRVAHTAR
+1522 HRVVQRIAHTAR
-1534 ELVLEYAVST
+1534 ELVLEYAATPST
-1544 EPSPPGTWGVPPDLL
+1544 PGTWGLPPELL
-1559 AAVMQGAAWLCGELA
+1559 AAVMQGAAWLQGELA
-1574 PLPSAPLDWQIR
+1574 TLPSAPFDWQIHG
-1586 DIDAVRWFGPCG
+1586 IDAVRWFGPCG
-1598 TQGYLVLRCE
+1598 TQGFLVLRCE
-1608 DNMRADADAS
+1608 ESMNADADAS

-1638 RLACV
+1638 SLACV
-1643 SGTQGTALQGAN
+1643 SDAQGTLSQGTN

-1660 ASAPAAMVSA
+1660 ASAPAAVVSA
-1670 PVLPSAPTTM
+1670 PVPPPVSTM
-1680 SAPHAVETPA
+1680 SAPHAAETPV
-1690 PEAHAPEAHAAEARA
+1690 PEAPAAEARA

-1715 KIAFLRTTA
+1715 KIAFLRATA
-1724 LVMRAPAGIEKPSAV
+1724 SVVRAPAVIEKPMVS
-1739 MLSATD
+1739 LSAIV
-1745 ASSTAVAVTAL
+1745 ASGTTPAVTVP
-1756 ARPEVTLPRPEHDG
+1756 ARPTITLHRPEHDG
-1770 AAVPEQVCVDLHALG
+1770 AAVPAQVCVDLHALG

-1790 LTVAQHAPTDVVV
+1790 LTVAQHAPTAVVV

-1830 FLSGDVASLDAA
+1830 FLPGDVVSLDAA

-1878 FMVCARESRYAFSD
+1878 FMVCARESRYAFSE

-1919 LYISGGQYGR
+1919 LYISGGQHGR

-1941 EREQAMPVALALAA
+1941 EREEAMPVALALAA

-1979 VERLGSEPRPQK
+1979 VERLGSEPRPQND
-1991 EPEPTV
+1991 PHPTV
-1997 EPEPKPAGEPQ
+1997 QPEPKSAGEPH

-2025 VRLCAGDAALPVVLS
+2025 VRLCAGDATQAVLLGG
-2040 RLRETLDALATCGHA
+2040 LRETLDALATRGHA
-2055 AVVLRSDVS
+2055 AVVLRSDIA

-2071 LHSDEA
+2071 LDSDEA
-2077 ETPQGQ
+2077 ET
-2083 AQALAAL
+2083 AQAVAAL
-2090 VALQATLSAFPAP
+2090 VALQATLAAFPAP

-2132 QCSADA
+2132 QCSAAA

-2145 LRQAMPRFAHRL
+2145 LRQAMPRFARRL
-2157 DDNLAR
+2157 GDNLAR

-2175 ALASS
+2175 AIESS
-2180 AGIIARGTA
+2180 AGIIARGD

-2200 EETSPL
+2200 ETSPL
-2206 RSPVLLRQWR
+2206 RSPALLRQWR
-2216 SLGHTPA
+2216 SLGQTPA
-2223 SADGD
+2223 SAEGD
-2228 SDADAGNQALA
+2228 SAADADSQAPA
-2239 ASSTGHRA
+2239 ASSA

-2260 VRDNG
+2260 VRGNG

-2403 DLAKETLFTASEY
+2403 DLAKETLFTAAEY

-2444 DAIAARD
+2444 DAIASRD

-2464 PLLDAVEATYARELA
+2464 PLLDTVEATYARELA

-2506 PAAQATAAA
+2506 PAAQAAAHD
-2515 APSVVAPPAETAAHD
+2515 APAVSQAEPPAETAVPAA
-2530 VPAASQAAPQD
+2530 PAASQAAPQD

-2578 TWVRRINAAYGIR
+2578 TWVRRINATYGTR

-2614 ALLGAARTPSVANAA
+2614 ALLGAVLPDGVATKSVASAA
-2629 KPVLHAAQPSAAE
+2629 KPALHVAEAPAEGPASPPAAVA
-2642 PAPSPTAVPMPMPT
+2642 TPT
-2656 TTGPV
+2656 TSVPTGPV
-2661 ATKRVATD
+2661 ATKPVATN
-2669 AAATEADLSVAL
+2669 AATEAELSVAL
-2681 RQLLAQELHMPEDE
+2681 RHLLAQELHMPEEE

-2719 NAAYG
+2719 NTAYG

-2750 ARPTQLSP
+2750 ARPAQPSP
-2758 VQPQPSSESAEHVDA
+2758 LQPGALQPQPSSAPAVQLDAKLVDGKLA
-2773 RLIDARPLAERMRP
+2773 DARPLAERVRP
-2787 ASPSAR
+2787 AARSVR
-2793 TLASWRGKSARR
+2793 TLASWRGKPARR
-2805 TTGAHAIAI
+2805 SVSADAIAI

-2881 LFFNISPTEAESMD
+2881 LFFNISPTEAEVMD

-2929 CGATDYHQRSREHQY
+2929 CGSTDYHQRSREHQY

-3015 KTGQSG
+3015 KTGQSA

-3044 VGTLM
+3044 VGALM

-3057 RDGDMVHAVIRGW
+3057 RDGDIVHAVISGW
-3070 GINQD
+3070 GVNQD

-3124 VEGLTQAFRHYTDK
+3124 VEGLTEAFRHYTGK

-3146 VKGNIGHSLYAAGV
+3146 VKGNIGHTLYAAGV

-3185 PHIDLCDSP
+3185 PHIDLSDSP

-3237 TRPAA
+3237 TRTAA
-3242 QHDVASARPALI
+3242 RHDAAPARPALI
-3254 ALSAKTTEQL
+3254 PLSAKTTEQL

-3269 LLADALAAGLAARI
+3269 LLADELAARI
-3283 ADADAQAAPTLH
+3283 ADTNAQAAPSLH

-3341 GMHVGSSLS
+3341 GMHVGSSLA

-3389 ELPWAK
+3389 DLPWAK

-3414 FARERYWLEDDTAAV
+3414 FARERYWLEDDNATV
-3429 AQRAEGAAAAI
+3429 AQRAEGVAAI

-3461 GTESFLRD
+3461 GSESFLRD

-3496 ADALPDAFAEAGS
+3496 ADALPDAFAD
-3509 GSHPA
+3509 A
-3514 GSHSSELHSSE
+3514 GSHASGS
-3525 PHSSKPHSSKPH
+3525 H
-3537 GRLTLSDVVWWR
+3537 GRLTLRDVVWWR

-3560 IDLGLEDD
+3560 IELGVEDD

-3585 HCQGEARFIDAAGER
+3585 HCQGEARFVDASGER

-3609 AQRGEQWSGDE
+3609 AQRGERWSGDE

-3626 RMGLHY
+3626 QMGLHY

-3652 VALPAIAGD
+3652 VALPTIVGD

-3712 VLTPVAGSMDGS
+3712 VLTPAAGTIDGS
-3724 GGHAAVESCDVS
+3724 GGDAAVESCDVS
-3736 IFSKDGALCIDIRG
+3736 IFDTDGALCVDIRG

-3759 RGFDGGGMLDGTGL
+3759 RGFDGGGMQDGTGF
-3773 PDDASML
+3773 PDDARML
-3780 NETRM
+3780 NEARM
-3785 ADATLMYDQ
+3785 ADATLMYDE

-3801 DQTEMFD
+3801 DETEMFD

>member
-1 MNASDKTPT
+1 MGVFVSESSS
-10 AGHAPPHISASDLEA
+10 PHISTCDLEA

-47 FADAHGEYAPAE
+47 FSDAHGEYAPAE
-59 RFALLRPSHRRW
+59 RVAMLRPSHGRW
-71 LDASLIHFEAHRLV
+71 LDATLRHLENHGLYAADAQTQR
-85 AVDPPTGHCRFLI
+85 GRFFAAEPL
-98 DEAVEALW
+98 EALW
-106 PRWDAAMPG
+106 TRWDDAMRTWG
-115 WCQNPNHRA
+115 ADANHRA
-124 YLTLIEACLR
+124 YLALVEACLR

-149 LFPDSSM
+149 VFPDSSM
-156 HLVEGIYKHNLI
+156 HLVEGIYKHNLV
-168 ADHFNWVLGDNLRA
+168 ADHFNLVLCESLRA
-182 ELAAK
+182 ECAAK
-187 AARDERGLRLLE
+187 AARGERGLRLLE

-220 LVEEYCYTDLSK
+220 VVEEYCYTDLSK
-232 AFLLHAQEVYQPQFP
+232 AFLLHAQEVYKPEFP

-264 IEGNRYDAV
+264 IESNRYDAV

-279 HATSDMRETVRNAKA
+279 HATPDMRETLRNAKA

-325 LYEDETLRLPGSPC
+325 LYEDEKLRLPGSPC

-344 WQSLLKAE
+344 WESLLKSE

-385 QPAAPAK
+385 PPAAPAR
-392 APLRRVAPVA
+392 APLRRGAPVA
-402 AQSSPPALE
+402 ALSSPAALE
-411 VAYATTTSVPAT
+411 MASATTTSVPAT
-423 TSLSTSASTP
+423 TSLLASASTL
-433 VAADDAALRAACA
+433 VATDDAALRAACA

-461 AEIETHKPL
+461 AELETHKPL

-495 STLFFEVQSIDGL
+495 STLFFEVQNIDGL
-508 VAYFLEHDRATVAHA
+508 VAHFLQHDRETVAHA
-523 ASVHAATVEMDSA
+523 ASVHAATVEMSSA
-536 TTRSVPARSV
+536 TTTSVPATTRV
-546 PAKSVSAKTKVPA
+546 RATTKAPAT
-559 VTSLSTSTSAPVMT
+559 TSLSASASALVAT

-639 QSIDGLVAHFLEHD
+639 QSIDGLVAHFLQHD

-667 VHAATMLA
+667 VHAATVPA
-675 SAAAALPSTHLP
+675 SAAAALPSMHVP
-687 APAARARGKALDRSA
+687 AVSALAARAPGKALDRSG
-702 RRRLAPRSDAPPVLP
+702 RRRLAPRSDAPPALP
-717 MLPAADATPSVDAP
+717 MRPAADATPSVDAP
-731 AERAVRFDVA
+731 AEGAVRFDVA

-756 SFWDNLASGRSCAS
+756 SFWDNLTSGRSCAS

-838 NSGYTPATLA
+838 DSGYTPATLA
-848 PDGKVGVFVGV
+848 PGGKVGVFVGV

-873 ANRISFLF
+873 ANRVSFLF

-894 SSSLTAIHVALD
+894 SSSLTAIHLALD
-906 SLYSGMCQAA
+906 SLYSGMCEAA
-916 IAGAVSLIVDPQHM
+916 IAGAVSLILDPQHM
-930 VELTAL
+930 VELSAL

-956 DAEGVGAVILKPLA
+956 DAEGVGAVVLKPLA
-970 QALRDGDTIH
+970 QALRNGDTIH
-980 AVIKGSALNTAGR
+980 AVIKGSALNTGGR

-1017 IDSADVSYLEAHG
+1017 IDSADVSYIEAHG

-1044 TRAFRSS
+1044 IRAFRSN

-1117 LQRESSAWRRQVVGE
+1117 LQRESAAWRRQVVGE

-1160 EAPAPAR
+1160 EAPAPSR
-1167 TYAWDGRACLLP
+1167 MHAWDGRACLLP

-1188 QQKICQLLAF
+1188 QQKIRQLLAF
-1198 VQRSGAGVDLPSLA
+1198 VQRSGADIDLPSLA

-1227 LIAASLDDLQRQL
+1227 LMAASLDDLQRQL
-1240 QALSDE
+1240 QALSGE
-1246 GRSHE
+1246 GRTDE
-1251 ARSPDARSHEARTA
+1251 ARSPEARTHEARTA
-1265 PQPHRGSVRKSKEFL
+1265 PQPYRGSVRKSREFL
-1280 AECRADPGF
+1280 AACRADSDF

-1319 LYAGVQPGRIPLP
+1319 LYAGAQPGRIPLP

-1346 RTPGQGQAAAARHPL
+1346 RAPGQGQAAAKHPL

-1373 FSVALTGDERF
+1373 FSVALTGDEHF
-1384 LDADSAGHRRVPA
+1384 LDVDNAGQRRVPA
-1397 LLCIEMARAA
+1397 LLCLEMARAA
-1407 IAESCPDDV
+1407 IAETCPDDV
-1416 ATRGLRFE
+1416 AARGLRCE
-1424 DIALDDTLHIDAAC
+1424 EIALDDTLRIDANC
-1438 ELHVALLPETDDTL
+1438 ELHVALLPETDDAL
-1452 RFEIFSARDGVEH
+1452 RFEIFSARDGVEQ
-1465 VHAQGRAR
+1465 VHAQGSAR
-1473 FAAAAGADIAVAD
+1473 FAAAAGADSAAAD
-1486 MAAAD
+1486 MAVAD
-1491 VATLAARL
+1491 VATLASRL
-1499 SRGIAANAFH
+1499 SRGLAADAFH
-1509 ARFAALGLTDSTD
+1509 ARFAALGLTDSAD
-1522 RRVVQRVAHTAR
+1522 RRVVQRIAHTAR
-1534 ELVLEYAVST
+1534 ELVLEYAAST
-1544 EPSPPGTWGVPPDLL
+1544 ELSIPEPSTFHTWGLPPELL
-1559 AAVMQGAAWLCGELA
+1559 AAVMQGAAWLRGELA
-1574 PLPSAPLDWQIR
+1574 PLPTAPLDWQIR
-1586 DIDAVRWFGPCG
+1586 SIDAVRWFGPCG

-1608 DNMRADADAS
+1608 DSASVDADAS

-1625 DALGAPVLEMRGL
+1625 DAVGAPVLEMRGL
-1638 RLACV
+1638 CLACV
-1643 SGTQGTALQGAN
+1643 SDAQGTLSQGSTPHGAN

-1660 ASAPAAMVSA
+1660 GASAAVAPA
-1670 PVLPSAPTTM
+1670 PVLPSAPTI
-1680 SAPHAVETPA
+1680 SEQPA
-1690 PEAHAPEAHAAEARA
+1690 AAEARA
-1705 PAPVSPEAGR
+1705 PAPVSPETGR
-1715 KIAFLRTTA
+1715 RIAFLRA
-1724 LVMRAPAGIEKPSAV
+1724 SASVVRAPAAIEKPMVS
-1739 MLSATD
+1739 LSAINAPSAAAT
-1745 ASSTAVAVTAL
+1745 VP
-1756 ARPEVTLPRPEHDG
+1756 ARPTVSLPRPEHDG
-1770 AAVPEQVCVDLHALG
+1770 AAVPAQVCVDLHALG

-1790 LTVAQHAPTDVVV
+1790 LTVAQHAPTAAVV

-1830 FLSGDVASLDAA
+1830 FLSGDAASLDAA

-1878 FMVCARESRYAFSD
+1878 FMVCARESRYAFSE
-1892 AVHGLHPTL
+1892 AVHGLYPTL
-1901 AEAGL
+1901 VEAGL

-1929 ALWDKGWTFPVA
+1929 TLWDKGWTFPVV
-1941 EREQAMPVALALAA
+1941 EREQAMPAALALAA

-1964 LSLLK
+1964 LKLLR

-1979 VERLGSEPRPQK
+1979 VERLGSEPRPQR
-1991 EPEPTV
+1991 EPEPRV
-1997 EPEPKPAGEPQ
+1997 EPEPQAAAEPH
-2008 AALPGIAVEMLS
+2008 AALPGIVVEMLS
-2020 DSVAS
+2020 DIVAS
-2025 VRLCAGDAALPVVLS
+2025 VRLCAGDAALPVLLS
-2040 RLRETLDALATCGHA
+2040 RLCETLDALATRGYA
-2055 AVVLRSDVS
+2055 AVVLRSDVA

-2077 ETPQGQ
+2077 DPVQ

-2090 VALQATLSAFPAP
+2090 AALQATLSAFPAP

-2145 LRQAMPRFAHRL
+2145 LRQAMPRFARCL
-2157 DDNLAR
+2157 GDNLSR

-2180 AGIIARGTA
+2180 AGLIARGA

-2206 RSPVLLRQWR
+2206 RSPALLRQWR
-2216 SLGHTPA
+2216 SLGHTSA

-2228 SDADAGNQALA
+2228 SDADAGSQAPA
-2239 ASSTGHRA
+2239 VSGAGHSA

-2273 RDAKNMYSPELIHGL
+2273 REAKNMYSPELIHGL

-2403 DLAKETLFTASEY
+2403 DLAKETLFTAAEY

-2444 DAIAARD
+2444 DAIASRD

-2464 PLLDAVEATYARELA
+2464 PLLDAVEATYVRELA

-2506 PAAQATAAA
+2506 APAAQAAAAA
-2515 APSVVAPPAETAAHD
+2515 APSVAAPLAETAA
-2530 VPAASQAAPQD
+2530 PAASQDAPQD

-2552 ELQMGVDDVDEDTQF
+2552 ELQMDVGDVDEDTQF

-2578 TWVRRINAAYGIR
+2578 TWIRKINSEYGTR

-2600 PTLRQFCD
+2600 PTLRLFRD

-2614 ALLGAARTPSVANAA
+2614 ALLGAARTQVVANAA
-2629 KPVLHAAQPSAAE
+2629 KPALHAAEPPAAA
-2642 PAPSPTAVPMPMPT
+2642 PASSPTALPMPT
-2656 TTGPV
+2656 TAVPTRPV
-2661 ATKRVATD
+2661 ATKLVATNV
-2669 AAATEADLSVAL
+2669 AAAAEADLSVAL
-2681 RQLLAQELHMPEDE
+2681 RQLLAQELHMPEEE

-2719 NAAYG
+2719 NTAYG

-2735 PTLAEFARFLAGLLP
+2735 PTLAEFARFLAGLMP
-2750 ARPTQLSP
+2750 ARLIQPSP
-2758 VQPQPSSESAEHVDA
+2758 IQPLPIQPQPSSAPTEHVDS
-2773 RLIDARPLAERMRP
+2773 RPVDARPLAERVRP
-2787 ASPSAR
+2787 AAPSAR
-2793 TLASWRGKSARR
+2793 TLASWRGKATRR
-2805 TTGAHAIAI
+2805 ITGDAIAI

-2847 RWDIERYFSEDIS
+2847 RFDIERYFSEDIS

-2929 CGATDYHQRSREHQY
+2929 CGATDYHQRSREHQF
-2944 STQGFTGA
+2944 SSQGFTGA

-3008 AGPMMHV
+3008 AGPTMHV

-3031 FDHRANGFVPGEG
+3031 FDHRANGFVPSEG

-3057 RDGDMVHAVIRGW
+3057 RDGDIVHAVIRGW
-3070 GINQD
+3070 GVNQD

-3124 VEGLTQAFRHYTDK
+3124 VEGLTQAFRHYTGK

-3146 VKGNIGHSLYAAGV
+3146 VKGNIGHSLYAAGI

-3185 PHIDLCDSP
+3185 PHIDLSDSP

-3207 AKGGRSAVVSAFGFS
+3207 AKGGRSAVVSSFGFS

-3237 TRPAA
+3237 ARPAA
-3242 QHDVASARPALI
+3242 GHDVTSARPALI
-3254 ALSAKTTEQL
+3254 PLSAKTTEQL

-3269 LLADALAAGLAARI
+3269 SLADALADGLAARI
-3283 ADADAQAAPTLH
+3283 ADVDAQPTPSLH

-3341 GMHVGSSLS
+3341 NMHVGSSLS

-3389 ELPWAK
+3389 DLPWAK
-3395 LYPAEAG
+3395 LYPAEAR

-3414 FARERYWLEDDTAAV
+3414 FAREHYWLEDDTAAV
-3429 AQRAEGAAAAI
+3429 AQRAEGAAATI

-3461 GTESFLRD
+3461 GSESFLRD

-3509 GSHPA
+3509 
-3514 GSHSSELHSSE
+3514 
-3525 PHSSKPHSSKPH
+3525 H
-3537 GRLTLSDVVWWR
+3537 GRLTLRDVVWWR

-3560 IDLGLEDD
+3560 IELGVEDD

-3585 HCQGEARFIDAAGER
+3585 HCQGEARFVDAAGER

-3609 AQRGEQWSGDE
+3609 AQRGERWSDDE

-3675 ACVGFLPSLQALPQ
+3675 ACIGFLPSLQALPQ
-3689 APSVPFAL
+3689 APSVPFTL
-3697 RSLTLHAPC
+3697 RSLTLHAAC

-3712 VLTPVAGSMDGS
+3712 VLTPAAGTLDGS
-3724 GGHAAVESCDVS
+3724 GGHATVESCDVS
-3736 IFSKDGALCIDIRG
+3736 IFDTDGALCVDIRG

-3780 NETRM
+3780 NEARM
-3785 ADATLMYDQ
+3785 ADATLMDD
-3794 ASMHEAS
+3794 EA
-3801 DQTEMFD
+3801 EMFD
-3808 ETFYRELLES
+3808 EAFYRELLES
-3818 ISRKDVSAEDAVE
+3818 ISRKDVSAEDALE
-3831 LGLSS
+3831 LGLPS